1 MVAIV
6 KTKINTACYI
16 SMGLLG
22 VYISVY
28 QSIIS
33 TITKNYSISNTVAGI
48 IISLHFIGSFVAPII
63 FGEIGDRIGKK
74 SIIIISLNLLII
86 GLLMVYLFDNILLL
100 AIGIFIIGCGFAVN
114 EGILSG
120 LLSDVNIG
128 KTNKVINISQMFL
141 SIGAVTGPL
150 ITLLL
155 IKLTGSWK
163 FVFPLMIVLF
173 GVILLYFTRLRF
185 DGIRKTV
192 QDHKNTGLISI
203 KLFKEKIFIYLC
215 ISIFIYVGI
224 EEGIAFWLVTYFDN
238 SFNAIQLGTYALSA
252 YWASMI
258 VGRYLASR
266 FNNKQRFLLNGGL
279 IASLVFICIALL
291 WQNGIV
297 SLICFAGVG
306 LGFSAVW
313 PIIISI
319 TAENYPK
326 YTGTAMGIMM
336 TAGAGGGIAVPFLI
350 GTLTNFGKIYIVF
363 WVVPILIVFILVTQI
378 FIEKSKPHQEHS
390 LLASNP

>member
-1 MVAIV
+1 
-6 KTKINTACYI
+6 
-16 SMGLLG
+16 MGLLG

-279 IASLVFICIALL
+279 ISSLVFICIALL

>member
-279 IASLVFICIALL
+279 ISSLVFICIALL